1 MDQIAVQSRALPV
14 ALENFDRLP
23 ASAFVNVHVVCG
35 VYGRSKAAV
44 WRDIASGRVPRPHK
58 FGRASRWNVG
68 ELRAALEAALAG
80 GKA

>member
-1 MDQIAVQSRALPV
+1 MDQAVVQSRALPL

-23 ASAFVNVHVVCG
+23 AAAFVNVHVVCG

-44 WRDIASGRVPRPHK
+44 WRDIAAGRVPRPHK

-68 ELRAALEAALAG
+68 ELRAALEAVRAG
-80 GKA
+80 ATA